1 LAEARVLA
9 RVADAALLCVR
20 WGRTPRH
27 VVRAAVTMLREAGVV
42 IIGAALTR
50 VNAAQHG
57 RSGFADAEIYQPRYG
72 GYFRQ

>member
-9 RVADAALLCVR
+9 RVADTALFCVR
-20 WGRTPRH
+20 WGRTPRR
-27 VVRAAVTMLREAGVV
+27 VARAAITMLQEAGVN

-50 VNAAQHG
+50 VDAVRHS

-72 GYFRQ
+72 GYFRS